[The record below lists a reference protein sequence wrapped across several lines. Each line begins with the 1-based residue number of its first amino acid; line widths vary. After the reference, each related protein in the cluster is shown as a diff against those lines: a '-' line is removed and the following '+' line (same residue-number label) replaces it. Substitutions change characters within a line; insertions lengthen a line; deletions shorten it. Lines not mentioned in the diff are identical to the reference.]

1 MADNI
6 DVTGTAKKIRAT
18 DLGGDLLLSRTAIV
32 DTADNDVMGLAVA
45 SPAANTLL
53 GRLKAAVDA
62 LVLIQGYSDG
72 IETLI
77 GSTNTALATSNAT
90 LTAIAGFVDGIEA
103 LTTATNVALAGTLNV
118 APQLASG
125 GNLSVQTDAA
135 GANYTALSGQAC
147 KQVTIIND
155 TGTKLQ
161 VRQGAS
167 GATVTIFDQA
177 AFTFFGITNANQL
190 QVRRKD
196 TSNTQVT
203 ADVRWEA

>member
-1 MADNI
+1 MADNLPI
-6 DVTGTAKKIRAT
+6 TGSTEKVAT
-18 DLGGDLLLSRTAIV
+18 KEIAPGVHAGLQSLVDQTGVDAI
-32 DTADNDVMGLAVA
+32 GAVA
-45 SPAANTLL
+45 ASPSPLTLL

-103 LTTATNVALAGTLNV
+103 VTAATNALLGGTLNV

-125 GNLSVQTDAA
+125 GNLSVTTNTTGTTYNPIA
-135 GANYTALSGQAC
+135 GQAC

-161 VRQGAS
+161 VRQGAT
-167 GATVTIFDQA
+167 GDTVTIFDQA

-196 TSNTQVT
+196 TSNTAVT
-203 ADVRWEA
+203 ADIRWEA